1 VTPAFLR
8 LVGDYLRKYAAAVES
23 KLYIDMRVEQAH
35 NEIDTAEKLASAVY
49 NEAAALE
56 AAQINPDKSE
66 V

>member
-1 VTPAFLR
+1 
-8 LVGDYLRKYAAAVES
+8 YLRKYAAAVES

-35 NEIDTAEKLASAVY
+35 NEIDTAEKLASTVY

-56 AAQINPDKSE
+56 AAQIDPDKSE

>member
-1 VTPAFLR
+1 MTPALLR

-35 NEIDTAEKLASAVY
+35 NEIDTAEKLASTVY

-56 AAQINPDKSE
+56 AAQIDPDKSE